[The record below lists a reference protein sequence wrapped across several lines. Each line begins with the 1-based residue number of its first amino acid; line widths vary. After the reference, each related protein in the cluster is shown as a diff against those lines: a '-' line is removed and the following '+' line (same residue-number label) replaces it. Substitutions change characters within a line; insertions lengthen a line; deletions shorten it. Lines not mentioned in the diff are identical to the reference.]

1 MVREVEVRIYLNLL
15 YFGVNMS
22 KKNKA
27 YYSGIGGQAVFEGI
41 MMRNRNKYSIVVRK
55 SDGTMETVVK
65 DVAGNPDKVIEKIP
79 FVRGIFAFA
88 ESLKLGTEALEYSA
102 EFYGTDTS
110 EPTKLDKLLTKIFG
124 KHTDSIISAFTMILS
139 LLLCCGIFIV
149 LPYLLTVIL
158 GKYIV
163 NTSVISI
170 IEGCFRILIIV
181 VYALLLALVKD
192 IRRTFMYHGA
202 EHKCI
207 NCIEHGKKLSV
218 DNVRK
223 ASRLH
228 GRCSTNFIF
237 IIAFFTIIVYVF
249 FFKIESGPLR
259 LLLRFA
265 VIPVI
270 AGVSYEILRIIG
282 KYNNILTKIL
292 AAPGMALQFVTTREP
307 DDEMILVAI
316 NAIEAV
322 FDWKTFL
329 VEKFPD
335 DNLPEELGLEVKEE
349 DKVKLSPKK
358 EVKTNGKVKKKKK
371 DIKSVITP
379 EEEYA
384 DVGKQNRTRSGKTE
398 ELSSDENI
406 FDEVVE
412 TDEYSDFEK
421 MISNEDSEA
430 ELIEE
435 SVMYAD
441 AEEYEGVEAYEEAE
455 EYEGIETYDESVA
468 EEYEGESVT
477 EESEDE
483 SNEEAEFEENDEVI
497 AEEYEGESYEETE
510 AEFTENG
517 YEEAEEEIT
526 ENEAEYYDE
535 ETYGGDEKDIPLSDE
550 EADEYITGSE
560 AMFESYVTSD
570 DFDETDDMSD
580 DVSEENIVSYDATY
594 VYNEAEVLKQQKTQP
609 IKLDF
614 FDDYGFGDDEEV
626 PEDEMSFEPVDES
639 VTGEIDLSGYPELLD
654 DEEGPKFSKNIM
666 SMPMP
671 DKINIVEVIPEG
683 GMSSRIYNY
692 DEDDSDII
700 EEAYEED
707 YENIFDER
715 GRLTIK
721 DTDAFNKKIDDEF
734 EELFKKLE
742 REINDN

>member
-1 MVREVEVRIYLNLL
+1 
-15 YFGVNMS
+15 MS

-207 NCIEHGKKLSV
+207 NCIEHGKKLTL

-412 TDEYSDFEK
+412 NDEYSDFEK

-441 AEEYEGVEAYEEAE
+441 
-455 EYEGIETYDESVA
+455 A

-526 ENEAEYYDE
+526 ENEAEYNEE
-535 ETYGGDEKDIPLSDE
+535 ETYGGDENDILLSDE

-700 EEAYEED
+700 EESYEED

>member
-1 MVREVEVRIYLNLL
+1 
-15 YFGVNMS
+15 MS

-207 NCIEHGKKLSV
+207 NCIEHGKKLTV

-398 ELSSDENI
+398 ELSSDKNI

-441 AEEYEGVEAYEEAE
+441 AEEYEGVEAYEEAV

>member
-1 MVREVEVRIYLNLL
+1 
-15 YFGVNMS
+15 MS

-207 NCIEHGKKLSV
+207 NCIEHGKKLTV
-218 DNVRK
+218 DNVRN

-307 DDEMILVAI
+307 DDAMILVAI

-441 AEEYEGVEAYEEAE
+441 VEEYEGVEAYEEAV
-455 EYEGIETYDESVA
+455 EYEGIETYDEAGEYEGVEAYEEAGEYEGVEAYDKAGEYESADMYAENAEAEGVETYEESVA

-483 SNEEAEFEENDEVI
+483 SNEEAE
-497 AEEYEGESYEETE
+497 
-510 AEFTENG
+510 
-517 YEEAEEEIT
+517 EEIT
-526 ENEAEYYDE
+526 ENEAEYNEE
-535 ETYGGDEKDIPLSDE
+535 ETYGGDENDIPLSDE

-692 DEDDSDII
+692 DEEDSDII

-721 DTDAFNKKIDDEF
+721 DTEAFNKKIDDEF